1 MVPPQAEALMVV
13 KMEVV
18 HRVVLL
24 AETFKAVKM
33 PVAQRAVPQTV
44 DSTVVKT
51 VCRGCPV
58 A

>member
-13 KMEVV
+13 KMVVV

-33 PVAQRAVPQTV
+33 AVAHRAVPQTV